1 MEKLL
6 KMEKYQ
12 FLHNFV
18 YWCGMIG
25 IFVLGFFTADTYV
38 PEVMGPAGGKASS
51 LADIFNG
58 MVYDSTFL
66 LIIISGLLALSFGQ
80 EFSWRTITLEVS
92 AGHSR
97 SKIFTGKIISY
108 LIAFHIMA
116 LVYPVAGCIRE
127 FGKFGMEDGGVFFYN
142 VTKAIVYS
150 LLLNSG
156 IFLIAILIC
165 CYLQDVV
172 RATSV
177 TAIIIFALSLYLG
190 YGMMLQLPVAFL
202 PVYQIRVVVSRNT
215 FFQPAAILAGVIWSG
230 ILILLSW
237 IKFRKCD
244 LK

>member
-25 IFVLGFFTADTYV
+25 IFVLGFFIADTYV

-80 EFSWRTITLEVS
+80 EFSGRTITLEVS
-92 AGHSR
+92 AGYSR
-97 SKIFTGKIISY
+97 SKIFMGKIISY

>member
-1 MEKLL
+1 
-6 KMEKYQ
+6 
-12 FLHNFV
+12 
-18 YWCGMIG
+18 
-25 IFVLGFFTADTYV
+25 
-38 PEVMGPAGGKASS
+38 
-51 LADIFNG
+51 
-58 MVYDSTFL
+58 
-66 LIIISGLLALSFGQ
+66 
-80 EFSWRTITLEVS
+80 
-92 AGHSR
+92 
-97 SKIFTGKIISY
+97 
-108 LIAFHIMA
+108 MA

-230 ILILLSW
+230 MLILLSW

>member
-80 EFSWRTITLEVS
+80 EFSGRTITLEVS

-172 RATSV
+172 RATSR
-177 TAIIIFALSLYLG
+177 IW
-190 YGMMLQLPVAFL
+190 
-202 PVYQIRVVVSRNT
+202 ND
-215 FFQPAAILAGVIWSG
+215 AAIAGSVFTGLSDPGRCQQEHIFSAGCYSG
-230 ILILLSW
+230 RGDMVGHTDIAFMDKIS
-237 IKFRKCD
+237 
-244 LK
+244 

>member
-66 LIIISGLLALSFGQ
+66 LIIISGLLALSFGY
-80 EFSWRTITLEVS
+80 
-92 AGHSR
+92 SR

-116 LVYPVAGCIRE
+116 LVYPVAGCIRT
-127 FGKFGMEDGGVFFYN
+127 FGRFGMEDGGVFFYN

-172 RATSV
+172 RAASV

>member
-1 MEKLL
+1 
-6 KMEKYQ
+6 
-12 FLHNFV
+12 
-18 YWCGMIG
+18 
-25 IFVLGFFTADTYV
+25 
-38 PEVMGPAGGKASS
+38 
-51 LADIFNG
+51 

-80 EFSWRTITLEVS
+80 EFSGRTITLEVS

-116 LVYPVAGCIRE
+116 LVYPAAGCIRE